1 MERLIGEWEN
11 MEGKQATGLEML
23 RLREALSVALSG
35 KLSGKPTLSAGNSS
49 STRGR
54 PLSMPSR

>member
-1 MERLIGEWEN
+1 

-35 KLSGKPTLSAGNSS
+35 KLSGKPTLSAGNNS